1 MSEKIRKY
9 ADENRYTVMLVGFIA
24 ILLLFFTIT
33 KGKTLWTPGTWKG
46 IVVQFPEYGLITLGI
61 MFCFILGKM
70 DMSFMML
77 GDFAS
82 IMAVRYMAG
91 HVPEDATTGQMAGAI
106 LVGLLIAVLI
116 GALGGLI
123 NGLLVA
129 FLNIPP
135 VMATIAMQMVWLGTS
150 KAVTQGKAVTGVPS
164 LYTEVGHMM
173 VFGFIPFVLLI
184 FIIAFV
190 ICAFVLK
197 YTSYGEKLYMVGSN
211 NKAAHFSGINVRKM
225 IIGTYILA
233 DILATLG
240 CMIMVSSNNSAKAD
254 YGSSYVMQ
262 VILILVLAGVLP
274 DGGMGKIINVLLSIV
289 AVQII
294 SSCVNMFR
302 ELNIYYA
309 NVIWGGLLLVVLI
322 MGTRL
327 TGGKRIRRKT
337 T

>member
-1 MSEKIRKY
+1 MGEKLRNY
-9 ADENRYTVMLVGFIA
+9 ADKNRYTVMLLGFIA
-24 ILLLFFTIT
+24 VLLVFFTIT

-46 IVVQFPEYGLITLGI
+46 IVVQFPEFGIITLGI

-82 IMAVRYMAG
+82 IVAVRYMAG
-91 HVPEDATTGQMAGAI
+91 HVPEDAPVSTVARVI
-106 LVGLLIAVLI
+106 LIGLLIAVLI
-116 GALGGLI
+116 GALGGII
-123 NGLLVA
+123 NGVLVA
-129 FLNIPP
+129 FLDIPP

-150 KAVTQGKAVTGVPS
+150 KALTQGKAVTGVPG

-173 VFGFIPFVLLI
+173 VFGVIPFVLLVFIVI
-184 FIIAFV
+184 FA
-190 ICAFVLK
+190 ICAFILK
-197 YTSYGEKLYMVGSN
+197 YTTYGEKLYMVGSN
-211 NKAAHFSGINVRKM
+211 NKAARFSGINVRRM
-225 IIGTYILA
+225 IIGTYVLA

-309 NVIWGGLLLVVLI
+309 NVIWGALLLVVLI

-327 TGGKRIRRKT
+327 NGGGRIRKKT

>member
-1 MSEKIRKY
+1 MTEKIKKY
-9 ADENRYTVMLVGFIA
+9 ADENRYTVMLLCFIA
-24 ILLLFFTIT
+24 ILLVFFTIT

-82 IMAVRYMAG
+82 IMAVRYMAAN
-91 HVPEDATTGQMAGAI
+91 VPEDAPTGKVAAVI
-106 LVGLLIAVLI
+106 LTGLLIAVLI

-123 NGLLVA
+123 NGMLVA

-173 VFGFIPFVLLI
+173 VFGFIPFVLLV
-184 FIIAFV
+184 FIIAFL
-190 ICAFVLK
+190 ICAFLLK
-197 YTSYGEKLYMVGSN
+197 HTSYGEKLYMVGAN
-211 NKAAHFSGINVRKM
+211 NKAAYFSGINVRRM

-233 DILATLG
+233 DVFAALG

-289 AVQII
+289 SVQII

-302 ELNIYYA
+302 DLNIYYA
-309 NVIWGGLLLVVLI
+309 NVIWGGLLLIVLI

-327 TGGKRIRRKT
+327 NSTGKSRKKT
-337 T
+337 A